1 MPKVQLVIEL
11 DADQGDQISQ
21 LILGKFLPAVGAS
34 EPSPATSQAS
44 KAAATPVPTP
54 APSEKPKKAAKVS
67 ESAALTL
74 EEVRARLQEIRTAHK
89 ELSLAPIF
97 QKYGAARL
105 PDIDPAKYGALM
117 AEVEGMIA

>member
-21 LILGKFLPAVGAS
+21 LILGKFLPAVGIS
-34 EPSPATSQAS
+34 ESGAVISQPS
-44 KAAATPVPTP
+44 KAVATPVPTP
-54 APSEKPKKAAKVS
+54 AHSEKPKKAAKVS
-67 ESAALTL
+67 DSAPLTL
-74 EEVRARLQEIRTAHK
+74 EVVRARLQEIRTAHK

-97 QKYGAARL
+97 QKYGAAKL
-105 PDIDPAKYGALM
+105 PEIDPAKYGALM